1 MLQNLIEN
9 FRVFLP
15 NTEQRGVILHLM
27 VVDLKPAEVEL
38 FEHVLT
44 PAIMNLAWRYSCRLC
59 RTREDAEDLLQEA
72 LAHALLRFSQLRDLA
87 RFKSWL
93 MSIVR
98 TQFLMQQRRN
108 TAEKFTVNDREQ
120 DVGSTLVDLAVGPN
134 ADPLADIAAVS
145 LSQLPAEQREILSLF
160 YLDGLNL
167 QEAAEVLGISTGAV
181 RSRLY
186 RARAAMRRELKR
198 LSLASHAELL
208 R

>member
-1 MLQNLIEN
+1 MEN
-9 FRVFLP
+9 FRVFLH
-15 NTEQRGVILHLM
+15 NAEHRGVLWHLM
-27 VVDLKPAEVEL
+27 VVGLKPAEVEC

-44 PAIMNLAWRYSCRLC
+44 PAIMDLAWRYSCRLC
-59 RTREDAEDLLQEA
+59 KTREDAEDLLQEA
-72 LAHALLRFSQLRDLA
+72 LAHALLRFSQLRDVS

-98 TQFLMQQRRN
+98 TQFLMHQRRN
-108 TAEKFTVNDREQ
+108 TAEKFTIYDREQ
-120 DVGSTLVDLAVGPN
+120 DIGSTVADLAAGPN
-134 ADPLADIAAVS
+134 ADPLADITAVS
-145 LSQLPAEQREILSLF
+145 LSQLPDEQREILSLF

-167 QEAAEVLGISTGAV
+167 QEAGEVLGISTGAV

-186 RARAAMRRELKR
+186 RARGAMRRELQR